1 MITVIKKS
9 EDVNSTAS
17 IILLK
22 VGYVFSISVSELV
35 IDSIINGA
43 KNIAFLS
50 EYGIS
55 AIYRNECMK
64 TKDFIKPFSLLV
76 V

>member
-9 EDVNSTAS
+9 DDVNSTAS

-43 KNIAFLS
+43 KNIVFLS

-55 AIYRNECMK
+55 AI
-64 TKDFIKPFSLLV
+64 
-76 V
+76 